1 MTGTQRY
8 AALFIIIA
16 LGTGF
21 LFHSLGRYRWYRTF
35 VDVPCDAEN
44 IGAESVNGT
53 LTSADKEEKIDVNTA
68 GIGELILLPGIGRET
83 ALRIMEYRAENGP
96 FGSVEEL
103 IDVSG
108 IGPKKLEKIRKYVT
122 IE

>member
-16 LGTGF
+16 LGTGL
-21 LFHSLGRYRWYRTF
+21 LFHSLGRYRWYRSF
-35 VDVPCDAEN
+35 VDVPYDTQN
-44 IGAESVNGT
+44 IGIESVNGT
-53 LTSADKEEKIDVNTA
+53 PTSADKVKKVDVNTA
-68 GIGELILLPGIGRET
+68 GIHELILLPGIGRET

-96 FGSVEEL
+96 YGSVEEL
-103 IDVSG
+103 INVYG
-108 IGPKKLEKIRKYVT
+108 IGPKKLEKIRKCVT

>member
-35 VDVPCDAEN
+35 VDVPHDTEN
-44 IGAESVNGT
+44 IGVESVNGI

-68 GIGELILLPGIGRET
+68 GIGELTLLPGIGRET

-103 IDVSG
+103 IDVYG

>member
-16 LGTGF
+16 LGTGL

-35 VDVPCDAEN
+35 VDVGHDTEN
-44 IGAESVNGT
+44 IDTESVNGT
-53 LTSADKEEKIDVNTA
+53 PTSADKLEKIDVNTA
-68 GIGELILLPGIGRET
+68 GVAELMLLPGIGRET
-83 ALRIMEYRAENGP
+83 ALKIMEYRAENGAY
-96 FGSVEEL
+96 GCVEEL
-103 IDVSG
+103 INVWG

>member
-16 LGTGF
+16 LGTGL
-21 LFHSLGRYRWYRTF
+21 LFHSLGRYRWYENF
-35 VDVPCDAEN
+35 VDVGYETKN
-44 IGAESVNGT
+44 IGTESVNGT
-53 LTSADKEEKIDVNTA
+53 TTSADKVEKIDVNSA
-68 GIGELILLPGIGRET
+68 GVGELTLLPGIGRET
-83 ALRIMEYRAENGP
+83 ALRIVEYREENGAY
-96 FGSVEEL
+96 GSVEEL
-103 IDVSG
+103 INVHG